1 MRPYESGAGV
11 SSIHGAKIAWGRGGK
26 IEEIAVVGEWEGYIV
41 VYGIVGILELFSCAC
56 SYLRF

>member
-1 MRPYESGAGV
+1 MNLAQGYPLSMAP
-11 SSIHGAKIAWGRGGK
+11 KIAWGRGGK